1 MERNKNVIL
10 GVLTAGSLLL
20 AGCSVAKGSQKVDA
34 SSTPTPAT
42 SPLNPDLQATIDA
55 YRSQGT
61 ITVLE
66 AQLTSQAEMPVAT
79 ATQAVATAEAPKK
92 VIEEL
97 AWHQD
102 TNMDG
107 YQASPIGG
115 LETTRPMIVETWGP
129 TSEGNRGF
137 VVIVPAGSVMWLQ
150 RHYGGTGAW
159 VNQLPEGMTVEDLA
173 NVHADN
179 ILARDGTRPEVV
191 DLPGTAE
198 TWPNGGFPLLGCLQT
213 SPVENGVRHCGP
225 VGGLPGYD
233 APAAEPVAGYFRGY
247 GN

>member
-1 MERNKNVIL
+1 MEILRNKNVIL

-20 AGCSVAKGSQKVDA
+20 AGCSVAKGSRKVDA
-34 SSTPTPAT
+34 SSTPTPT
-42 SPLNPDLQATIDA
+42 SSPVGPDYQATIDA
-55 YRSQGT
+55 LN
-61 ITVLE
+61 V
-66 AQLTSQAEMPVAT
+66 QLATQTEMPTV
-79 ATQAVATAEAPKK
+79 VIEAPKK
-92 VIEEL
+92 VIEEQV
-97 AWHQD
+97 WHQD

-129 TSEGNRGF
+129 TLEGNRGF

-173 NVHADN
+173 SEHADN

-198 TWPNGGFPLLGCLQT
+198 NWPEGGFPLLGCLQT
-213 SPVENGVRHCGP
+213 KPVENGVRRCDS